1 MLQDELAKQ
10 TADLF
15 GTPIPGQGT
24 EPMVR
29 KRLYDARM
37 YLRER
42 GALTTG
48 NPMLDDPENWLRD
61 RLRRGGRITYDR
73 EVELKRSL
81 ISVAEAVVN
90 SRVWLAPRP
99 SLAVLPR

>member
-1 MLQDELAKQ
+1 MAKA

-15 GTPIPGQGT
+15 GTPLPGQGT

-61 RLRRGGRITYDR
+61 RLRRGGRVTYDR
-73 EVELKRSL
+73 EGEF
-81 ISVAEAVVN
+81 
-90 SRVWLAPRP
+90 
-99 SLAVLPR
+99 

>member
-1 MLQDELAKQ
+1 MVSRTEARSDALAR
-10 TADLF
+10 
-15 GTPIPGQGT
+15 
-24 EPMVR
+24 V

-73 EVELKRSL
+73 EVEF
-81 ISVAEAVVN
+81 
-90 SRVWLAPRP
+90 
-99 SLAVLPR
+99 